1 MGIWLNIY
9 IYTVMNYM
17 SYVEVQLSDLNGYN
31 YGIFTSIGI

>member
-1 MGIWLNIY
+1 MVIWYIY
-9 IYTVMNYM
+9 IYSVMNYM